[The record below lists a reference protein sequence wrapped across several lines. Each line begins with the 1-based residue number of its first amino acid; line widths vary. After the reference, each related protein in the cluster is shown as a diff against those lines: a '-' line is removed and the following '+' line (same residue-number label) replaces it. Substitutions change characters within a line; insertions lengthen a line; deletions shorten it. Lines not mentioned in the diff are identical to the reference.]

1 MREGMGLYRGKRL
14 NNGEWVEGNL
24 LTGNDGPPDADYAEI
39 LVKNKHGYNVIWCE
53 VDMET
58 IGQWTG
64 LVDKNGVK
72 VFEGDIV
79 ESIFTKKPYTV
90 CYGSYTYIN
99 EYEEEE
105 YAWGWYNTDED
116 GFATAFALPAEW
128 AIVISNIH
136 DKAVE
141 E

>member
-14 NNGEWVEGNL
+14 DNGEWVEGDL
-24 LTGNDGPPDADYAEI
+24 LHPDIYGNGYSIEDFTKG
-39 LVKNKHGYNVIWCE
+39 KNNCFD
-53 VDMET
+53 VDPET

-105 YAWGWYNTDED
+105 YACGWYNTDED

-128 AIVISNIH
+128 AIVISSIH